1 MANKVSIDPRYLS
14 YDTPEVEALLGK
26 VENPDTTPTAESGNL
41 ITSGGVKTALDKKY
55 EVPNGGIPSSD
66 MAGNIPASKLDN
78 ESQSLLTAAGTAL
91 QYEEN
96 SDPMSLIDD
105 SSDSSDSE

>member
-55 EVPNGGIPSSD
+55 EAKSTIFG
-66 MAGNIPASKLDN
+66 ASARR
-78 ESQSLLTAAGTAL
+78 TFR
-91 QYEEN
+91 N
-96 SDPMSLIDD
+96 SAF
-105 SSDSSDSE
+105 SETPVYIVANTTCKNT